1 MLEQR
6 EAMLLRLPPKL
17 KADVSELARVN
28 KRSTTREIELA
39 IEQHIAAAPRSPV
52 QAEHSI

>member
-52 QAEHSI
+52 QAEHS